1 MDCSTIIVKNFNSP
15 LKSVDI
21 SSNQNISKEMMVLN
35 ETDQMDLIILYR
47 TFHLNEEEYTFFS
60 NAHRTVSR
68 MEHRFGHS
76 LNNFKKIA
84 IILNIFSGQNGMK
97 LEVNYKNKIEKN
109 HKYVEIEQYSAE
121 QLQSH

>member
-21 SSNQNISKEMMVLN
+21 SSNQSINKEMVVLN
-35 ETDQMDLIILYR
+35 ETDQIILYR

-68 MEHRFGHS
+68 IEQRFGHS
-76 LNNFKKIA
+76 LKNFKKIA
-84 IILNIFSGQNGMK
+84 IILNIFSGQNGVK
-97 LEVNYKNKIEKN
+97 LEVNYKNKTEKN

>member
-1 MDCSTIIVKNFNSP
+1 
-15 LKSVDI
+15 
-21 SSNQNISKEMMVLN
+21 
-35 ETDQMDLIILYR
+35 
-47 TFHLNEEEYTFFS
+47 
-60 NAHRTVSR
+60 

-121 QLQSH
+121 QLQSHWRNQSNKNYLKQMNMRIQHNKIYEI